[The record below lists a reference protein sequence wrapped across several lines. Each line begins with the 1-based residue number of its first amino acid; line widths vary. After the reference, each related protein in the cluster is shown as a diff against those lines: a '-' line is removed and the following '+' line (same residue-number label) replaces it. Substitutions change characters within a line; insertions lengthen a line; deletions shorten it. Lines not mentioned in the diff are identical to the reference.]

1 MKRVLSIILG
11 LLIGWGTLVPAFA
24 YISPGDPTG
33 FVNDY
38 TATLST
44 EQDQALE
51 TKLTEF
57 KSETTN
63 EIAVVMVSTIGDDT
77 IENYANELFREWGV
91 GGKENNNGILIL
103 IAKDDRRARIE
114 VGYGL
119 EGAVPDLL
127 VKRIL
132 DDVILVEF
140 TAGGYYLGLSNGID
154 ALMAATRGE
163 YTAPAHSSGNGPSA
177 SGLFNTFLFIAF
189 FLVPILSSLLGKS
202 KSWWA
207 GGVVGGGF
215 GLLNILVNFFAFTLI
230 ANILL
235 GVGLVVLGLV
245 FDYVVSKN
253 YGKGG
258 PGGSGPWFFGGGGF
272 GGGRSGGGFGGF
284 GGGSSGG
291 GGSSS
296 SW

>member
-24 YISPGDPTG
+24 YSSLGNPTG
-33 FVNDY
+33 FVSDY
-38 TATLST
+38 TGTISID
-44 EQDQALE
+44 QDQVLE
-51 TKLTEF
+51 AKLSQF
-57 KSETTN
+57 KNETTN

-77 IENYANELFREWGV
+77 IENYANELFRDWGI
-91 GGKENNNGILIL
+91 GGNERNNGILVL
-103 IAKDDRRARIE
+103 IAKDDRLARIE

-127 VKRIL
+127 AKQIL
-132 DDVILVEF
+132 DDVILSRFKDGSYV
-140 TAGGYYLGLSNGID
+140 LGIDMGID
-154 ALMAATRGE
+154 ALMSATRGE
-163 YTAPAHSSGNGPSA
+163 YTATAQSSGSGPSA
-177 SGLFNTFLFIAF
+177 SELFNTFLFIIF
-189 FLVPILSSLLGKS
+189 FFVPILASLLGKS

-215 GLLNILVNFFAFTLI
+215 GLLNVLVNFFAFTLI

-235 GVGLVVLGLV
+235 GVGAVVLGLI
-245 FDYVVSKN
+245 FDYIVSKN

-258 PGGSGPWFFGGGGF
+258 SGGHGPWFFGGGGF
-272 GGGRSGGGFGGF
+272 GGGRSSGGFGGF

-291 GGSSS
+291 GGASS

>member
-1 MKRVLSIILG
+1 MKRVLGIVLG
-11 LLIGWGTLVPAFA
+11 LVIGWGTLVPAFA
-24 YISPGDPTG
+24 YVSPGNPTG

-38 TATLST
+38 TGTIT
-44 EQDQALE
+44 VEQDQALE
-51 TKLTEF
+51 AKLTQF
-57 KSETTN
+57 KNETTN
-63 EIAVVMVSTIGDDT
+63 EIAIAIVPNLDGDV

-91 GGKENNNGILIL
+91 GGKEHNNGILVL
-103 IAKDDRRARIE
+103 ITKDDRTARIE

-127 VKRIL
+127 AKRIL
-132 DDVILVEF
+132 DDVILVDF
-140 TAGGYYLGLSNGID
+140 AAGGYYLGLSNGVD

-163 YTAPAHSSGNGPSA
+163 YTAPVRSSDGPTA
-177 SGLFNTFLFIAF
+177 SGLFNTAVFVLF
-189 FLVPILSSLLGKS
+189 FLVPILASLLGKS

-215 GLLNILVNFFAFTLI
+215 GLLNVLINFFAFTLL

-235 GVGLVVLGLV
+235 GVGAVVVGLI

-258 PGGSGPWFFGGGGF
+258 PGGSTPWFFGGGGF
-272 GGGRSGGGFGGF
+272 GGGRSSGGFGGF

-291 GGSSS
+291 GGASS